1 MKGLPSEKDGTITY
15 LDSTLKAEIGHIDLH
30 NVGIFDL
37 VEVEDQKDTIRA
49 IRRMRAHLYCERMNF
64 VFSKP
69 KPPAP

>member
-1 MKGLPSEKDGTITY
+1 MKGMSNEKDGTITY

-37 VEVEDQKDTIRA
+37 EDLSGESSKESLT
-49 IRRMRAHLYCERMNF
+49 RMRAHLYCERMNF

-69 KPPAP
+69 GKPPAP